1 MGLLDRPRAGK
12 RGGMKP
18 RLLLPLALLC
28 SVVLRAAE
36 PAAFPGEL
44 KLANGAVL
52 HNARAESWEKDRVLV
67 KHGGGALV
75 SVRYQD
81 IAEPQRAAVLALSQA
96 GLKAKAEAAA
106 KATTEAAQ
114 APALIQYQGQAFI
127 ATRGASNYKLGAMKI
142 YVLPASASGAFD
154 TVMSTVSL
162 PTPLLVVST
171 DADGKFSF
179 ARPKDEAFVLF
190 AQAERFISSQLTER
204 YEWRID
210 SEKITSP
217 QAVLLSND
225 NHRDR
230 WTGFRF
236 D

>member
-1 MGLLDRPRAGK
+1 MGLRGGPRIGK

-18 RLLLPLALLC
+18 RLLLPLGLLC
-28 SVVLRAAE
+28 CVTLRAAE
-36 PAAFPGEL
+36 PAAFPAEL
-44 KLANGAVL
+44 TLANGAVL

-96 GLKAKAEAAA
+96 GLKAKAETEA
-106 KATTEAAQ
+106 KATVAAT
-114 APALIQYQGQAFI
+114 ALVQYQGQAFI
-127 ATRGASNYKLGAMKI
+127 ATRGAGTYKLGAMKI

-190 AQAERFISSQLTER
+190 AQAERVISAQLTER